1 MDQLLDFL
9 DALEARSIYYRLNR
23 VSDAILVEIAV
34 PGERWEVEFDRDG
47 NVQVERFLSEGRI
60 GDKAELQS
68 LLEKFSD

>member
-34 PGERWEVEFDRDG
+34 PGER
-47 NVQVERFLSEGRI
+47 
-60 GDKAELQS
+60 
-68 LLEKFSD
+68 